1 MFKNSDLINCYSAVF
16 SDRNNLSGRKNH
28 LTSEFSM
35 NFDLSCCLYLP
46 TYNSFIT
53 AIRDWQIGIIVVLA
67 VYILLDLIALIGTTK
82 SSRWPLIGWIVLE
95 FIRIFSMMICTII
108 AIIIW
113 AVYMDDSKD
122 TSYMIAVAVI
132 GMMLISMLFNQGRRK
147 V

>member
-1 MFKNSDLINCYSAVF
+1 M
-16 SDRNNLSGRKNH
+16 
-28 LTSEFSM
+28 
-35 NFDLSCCLYLP
+35 
-46 TYNSFIT
+46 
-53 AIRDWQIGIIVVLA
+53 A
-67 VYILLDLIALIGTTK
+67 VYIVLDLIALIGTTK

-132 GMMLISMLFNQGRRK
+132 GMMLISMLFKDRICILFFCHSHSHSSHSHSALCNVYPVALDRNTLLEKTYQK
-147 V
+147 H

>member
-1 MFKNSDLINCYSAVF
+1 M
-16 SDRNNLSGRKNH
+16 
-28 LTSEFSM
+28 
-35 NFDLSCCLYLP
+35 
-46 TYNSFIT
+46 
-53 AIRDWQIGIIVVLA
+53 A

-132 GMMLISMLFNQGRRK
+132 GMMLISMLFHLNIQGEGHCVFKWILRGHFQPPPNATI
-147 V
+147 

>member
-1 MFKNSDLINCYSAVF
+1 MD
-16 SDRNNLSGRKNH
+16 G
-28 LTSEFSM
+28 
-35 NFDLSCCLYLP
+35 
-46 TYNSFIT
+46 TY
-53 AIRDWQIGIIVVLA
+53 
-67 VYILLDLIALIGTTK
+67 

-147 V
+147 VSENLRRGNLLCDGHNLPPG

>member
-1 MFKNSDLINCYSAVF
+1 MIAAIRDWQVKVIVVLAFFKNSDQRNCLHPF
-16 SDRNNLSGRKNH
+16 
-28 LTSEFSM
+28 F
-35 NFDLSCCLYLP
+35 
-46 TYNSFIT
+46 FIT

-132 GMMLISMLFNQGRRK
+132 GMMLISMLSNQGRRK